1 MNTKFHFS
9 FPIFFRGRLL
19 AMSKNISKNIQ
30 IVYMYFICGIYQRK
44 EKKNAILRIVSARG
58 IFSRRK
64 IYIHAFSKFHLTF
77 SFSLRE
83 CAHGNIPFPPEY
95 VMLQEVKS
103 SLRSRTQIVCV
114 ILTSGHK
121 LLSGRLHI
129 PFHFCIISVYSSVT
143 GIDIMLLLFL

>member
-9 FPIFFRGRLL
+9 SPIFFPWQTFGDVKKYIQKYPNSLHVFYMR
-19 AMSKNISKNIQ
+19 NIP
-30 IVYMYFICGIYQRK
+30 
-44 EKKNAILRIVSARG
+44 EKREKNAILRIVSARG

-121 LLSGRLHI
+121 L
-129 PFHFCIISVYSSVT
+129 
-143 GIDIMLLLFL
+143 